1 MKLRVQLPKFVNVLR
16 EQSVR
21 KTLML
26 ELVAMFDDSNHLQQ
40 WASYR
45 VLTLQLRFL
54 DALLLDVSKCT
65 REMGLRGNCV
75 TINQRPGPSSISLCA
90 PCPHLQCPRH
100 CRSSMAGVRCVPAVE
115 ASTLEVRL
123 VGGCTWRRYVVLFV
137 HKHNSLSETEH
148 GVLVRPCSGRTASF
162 SFQM

>member
-45 VLTLQLRFL
+45 VLT
-54 DALLLDVSKCT
+54 A
-65 REMGLRGNCV
+65 
-75 TINQRPGPSSISLCA
+75 
-90 PCPHLQCPRH
+90 
-100 CRSSMAGVRCVPAVE
+100 
-115 ASTLEVRL
+115 
-123 VGGCTWRRYVVLFV
+123 
-137 HKHNSLSETEH
+137 
-148 GVLVRPCSGRTASF
+148 
-162 SFQM
+162 